1 MTFKSSAIFYMII
14 SSLTIVK
21 TVIGATAGESERMFI
36 ENCNRHVGSPSPL
49 TSSDDIWNEK
59 SKMCIPSNLSDR
71 WVFRYEETFVGQMI
85 VLLALTV
92 GYNIALPKVR
102 QAFENFYSQKS
113 FYSSRRM
120 DGRGYFGPLKTE
132 LKYNSGSAFH
142 HVCAGLLMAAG
153 WVLQGQTLLF
163 RLGVLTE
170 VSIELL
176 DIFDM
181 IASRGLW
188 ATDNHIRPEA
198 YFVVMAHHIP
208 GIMLIFPLNLWCSC
222 VEIWQKIAIAFEL
235 VGGLMLA
242 TNVLRQIL
250 DVTPWN
256 NVCLDI
262 FSLLS
267 FMWARFWVATPLMVI
282 LIQSGL
288 EIHCVTTYAL
298 IVGGFLMTV
307 FNLAVL
313 IDYGIK
319 IFASLSAIS
328 EIQKTKAKTL

>member
-1 MTFKSSAIFYMII
+1 MAFKSSAIFYII
-14 SSLTIVK
+14 MSSSTIIK
-21 TVIGATAGESERMFI
+21 TAIATESGRMFI
-36 ENCNRHVGSPSPL
+36 ENCNRHVGSPASA
-49 TSSDDIWNEK
+49 SASDIIWDEK

-71 WVFRYEETFVGQMI
+71 WVLRYEETLVGQMM
-85 VLLALTV
+85 VLVALM
-92 GYNIALPKVR
+92 GAYSIALPKVR
-102 QAFENFYSQKS
+102 QAFENFYATKS

-120 DGRGYFGPLKTE
+120 DGSGHFGPLRLE
-132 LKYNSGSAFH
+132 LKYNSGTAFH

-181 IASRGLW
+181 IVSRGLW
-188 ATDNHIRPEA
+188 ASDNPIRPEA
-198 YFVVMAHHIP
+198 YFCVLAHHLP

-222 VEIWQKIAIAFEL
+222 VEIWQTIAIAFEL
-235 VGGLMLA
+235 VGGLMLTA
-242 TNVLRQIL
+242 NVVSQMW
-250 DVTPWN
+250 DNTPWN
-256 NVCLDI
+256 NLCLDI
-262 FSLLS
+262 LSLLC
-267 FMWARFWVATPLMVI
+267 FLWARFWVATPLMVI

-298 IVGGFLMTV
+298 IVGGSLMTV
-307 FNLAVL
+307 FNVMVL

-319 IFASLSAIS
+319 ISKSLSAIYATR
-328 EIQKTKAKTL
+328 QTKPKTL